1 MAASEALMDEP
12 EFSVLIGRVG
22 TEDGAR
28 ILEALAALG
37 RQAGAGP
44 YEVIVA
50 DRLADATTRE
60 IEARFPQ
67 VRLLHVPPGTTLP
80 AMRTTA
86 LGEARGRYIA
96 VTEDHCIAP
105 PDWLASF
112 ARAFAEA
119 PPGTVA
125 IGGAVE
131 NGVADTPLDHATFFC
146 EYSAFLAPVA
156 EGPAESLPGMNV
168 AYVRAALGHLDAG
181 DLAAG
186 FWESTAHPAL
196 ARAGGRLL
204 STNRVR
210 IVHAKKFRP
219 GFFLRQRF
227 LYSRH
232 FAGTR
237 FRSSHPARRALA
249 CAATIVLPGVLLAR
263 IVRSVLAKPGA
274 RAHLPAAIP
283 WLSLFVITWSLG
295 EMIGYAAGPGGALP
309 RIE

>member
-1 MAASEALMDEP
+1 MAASEALKDEP

-22 TEDGAR
+22 TEDGER

-80 AMRTTA
+80 AMRATA
-86 LGEARGRYIA
+86 LGEARGRYVA

-105 PDWLASF
+105 PDWLANV

-119 PPGTVA
+119 PPDTVA

-131 NGVADTPLDHATFFC
+131 NGVDDTWLDHATFLC
-146 EYSAFLAPVA
+146 EYSAFLAPMR
-156 EGPAESLPGMNV
+156 EGEPANLPGMNV
-168 AYVRAALGHLDAG
+168 AYVRSALERIDQQALS
-181 DLAAG
+181 AG

-196 ARAGGRLL
+196 VRAGGRLRA
-204 STNRVR
+204 SARVR
-210 IVHAKKFRP
+210 IVHAKRFRP
-219 GFFLRQRF
+219 GFFIRQRF
-227 LYSRH
+227 AYSRH
-232 FAGTR
+232 YAARR
-237 FRSSHPARRALA
+237 FDPSQSALRALA
-249 CAATIVLPGVLLAR
+249 LVVSVVLPPLLLAR
-263 IVRSVLAKPGA
+263 IARAVLSKPG
-274 RAHLPAAIP
+274 HGGELLAALP
-283 WLSLFVITWSLG
+283 WLAVFVVVWAAGEMAGYALG
-295 EMIGYAAGPGGALP
+295 EGDSLAQ
-309 RIE
+309 IE